1 MDAGGWLMTLRR
13 LSVGLAVMLALSV
26 WAWARPGGD
35 QAHARTADPVSVSD
49 ADDGGG
55 DFDDAAH
62 RYKNGQSRHWRQGMI
77 GHGHRHERS
86 GDLPQRHKGHEGEEA
101 RRETEYIQL
110 CLLSVFL
117 LCALR
122 AFVVHSLCRRVRL
135 MAVIHIEP
143 VPPRCSPGVVLAFVC
158 TGAKLDR
165 K

>member
-1 MDAGGWLMTLRR
+1 LMTLRR

-62 RYKNGQSRHWRQGMI
+62 PYKNGPSRHRRHNLI
-77 GHGHRHERS
+77 GHSPPPTRPR
-86 GDLPQRHKGHEGEEA
+86 DLPQRHKGLEGEEA
-101 RRETEYIQL
+101 RRETEYLHL

-165 K
+165 KHVGK